1 MLSRGSQPAPI
12 AGRKSLRG
20 EQITFNAEP
29 AKPAEE
35 NASRIL
41 CVLCDFRVEC
51 RLTTATGVRAT
62 P

>member
-12 AGRKSLRG
+12 AGRQSLRG

-51 RLTTATGVRAT
+51 RISSQAL
-62 P
+62 